1 MAEQNLGNGLLDISS
16 TSPQIVSLLNKATF
30 PFPTNTC
37 LLGSIGFSSR
47 EHPGLGLVT
56 QYLCQFITSSSGFE
70 ALRADVT
77 HL

>member
-1 MAEQNLGNGLLDISS
+1 MVEQNLRNGLLDMSS
-16 TSPQIVSLLNKATF
+16 PSPQIASLLNKATF
-30 PFPTNTC
+30 PFPTTTC

-47 EHPGLGLVT
+47 VHPSLGLTT
-56 QYLCQFITSSSGFE
+56 QYLRQFITSSSGFE